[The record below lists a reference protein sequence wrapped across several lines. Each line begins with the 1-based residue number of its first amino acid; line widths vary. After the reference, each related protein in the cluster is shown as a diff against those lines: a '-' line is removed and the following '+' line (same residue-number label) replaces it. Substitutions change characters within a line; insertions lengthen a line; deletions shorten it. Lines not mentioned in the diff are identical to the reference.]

1 MMVFVVMMLFV
12 EVIMPAFAATVML
25 VCGMRMVF
33 VVMMLFV
40 GVIMPVCGMMAVFVV
55 MVLLKGV
62 VVPAGT
68 TAFFCMKKRLQP
80 HSL

>member
-12 EVIMPAFAATVML
+12 E
-25 VCGMRMVF
+25 
-33 VVMMLFV
+33 
-40 GVIMPVCGMMAVFVV
+40 VIMPVCGMMAVFVV

-68 TAFFCMKKRLQP
+68 AAFVGLFVMEVVLLMGVFMPAGTTAFFCMKKRLQP